1 MSMQILK
8 YFEYLEKGKT
18 GEHIR
23 RGSKKRGEREKIW
36 KIRKE
41 IENKVWVILEG
52 ES

>member
-23 RGSKKRGEREKIW
+23 RGSEKRERE
-36 KIRKE
+36 RE
-41 IENKVWVILEG
+41 DMENKKG
-52 ES
+52 N